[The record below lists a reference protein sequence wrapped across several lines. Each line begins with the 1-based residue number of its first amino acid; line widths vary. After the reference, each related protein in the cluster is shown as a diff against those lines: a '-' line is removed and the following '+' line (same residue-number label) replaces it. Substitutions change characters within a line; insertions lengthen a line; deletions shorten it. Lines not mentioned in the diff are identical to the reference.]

1 MKNCKSLLQQKIRIN
16 MGERKERNWSV
27 PQALAISYSQI
38 RKKYPECQF
47 KKSPKRRSPKRRA
60 SSPKR
65 RSPKRSVRSPVR
77 IKARKG
83 GLHGYSLKMSL
94 KERRSILDKLVKV
107 YGRSNIIKKLN
118 LLYVYNKNNQPANA
132 LKFRRDMIYIQNK

>member
-1 MKNCKSLLQQKIRIN
+1 MKSSPKCKSLLQQKIRIN

-47 KKSPKRRSPKRRA
+47 KKSSKRRRS

-65 RSPKRSVRSPVR
+65 RVRFKSPVR
-77 IKARKG
+77 IKAKKG
-83 GLHGYSLKMSL
+83 GLHEYSLKMSL
-94 KERRSILDKLVKV
+94 KERRSILDRLVKV

-118 LLYVYNKNNQPANA
+118 LLY
-132 LKFRRDMIYIQNK
+132 

>member
-1 MKNCKSLLQQKIRIN
+1 MKSSPKCKSLLQQKIRIN

-47 KKSPKRRSPKRRA
+47 KKSSKRRRS

-65 RSPKRSVRSPVR
+65 RVRFKSPVR
-77 IKARKG
+77 IKAKKG
-83 GLHGYSLKMSL
+83 GLHGYSQMSLMGGLHEYSLKMSL
-94 KERRSILDKLVKV
+94 KERRSILDRLVKV
-107 YGRSNIIKKLN
+107 YGRKETELA
-118 LLYVYNKNNQPANA
+118 LYLQ
-132 LKFRRDMIYIQNK
+132 